1 VLPPATS
8 AVNTFTP
15 MFACLRPYAPDVAGF
30 LTTWAGFT
38 SHYDAGGHY
47 GRAFELTVI
56 PSLYPGTLLNSQQ
69 AIATSPGLTYAF
81 PRPPGM
87 NDGHPY
93 FLPQCGITS
102 SALNPAADPEGAGK

>member
-1 VLPPATS
+1 MVS
-8 AVNTFTP
+8 
-15 MFACLRPYAPDVAGF
+15 CLRPYAPDLAGF
-30 LTTWAGFT
+30 LTTWPGFT

-56 PSLYPGTLLNSQQ
+56 PALYPGTLFNSKQ
-69 AIATSPGLTYAF
+69 AIAASPGLTYAF

-93 FLPQCGITS
+93 FMPECGITS
-102 SALNPAADPEGAGK
+102 AALNPADDPEGAGK